1 MKRDRQAMENGEKLL
16 KDTILYGI
24 ANFSSSILVFL
35 MIPLYT
41 YYFTTSEYGLWDL
54 VVTTST
60 LLTPF
65 ITFELVAAVYRW
77 LIEEKDEGKRKKII
91 TTGFFVILQNLL
103 IFNILGLI
111 AINLISIPFGWQA
124 LLFINVSITSSFIQQ
139 CARGLGYNK
148 LFASLGI
155 IQTAITVTFN
165 LFFIFALELRIEAFF
180 YSSIIA
186 ALFVAFFAAKIM
198 AFSKYIAPSAFSSKI
213 TKSFLAYSI
222 PIIPGA
228 ASWWI
233 MTMSDRYFITAFLGI
248 EYNGIYAVANKIPA
262 LLLMINSVFFL
273 AWKDSAILEFETRN
287 KDHYYSKVFQHFFRL
302 MATSVIILTLITKPV
317 LWLVISGDFYES
329 WKYIGILLFAA
340 LCNACAL
347 FWSAGYHGAK
357 KTKVIFVTSFVGALV
372 NVIVNLILIK
382 SIGLY
387 AVVIST
393 ALAFA
398 TVWLIRVFS
407 SQRYFKITINYQ
419 DMVVLLFLIILAN
432 IAPFVFEPIGLLI
445 SICFGGVVFIAYNLN
460 LIALIYR
467 RLKLLF
473 EGGR

>member
-1 MKRDRQAMENGEKLL
+1 MNNGDKLL
-16 KDTILYGI
+16 KDTILYGV
-24 ANFSSSILVFL
+24 ANFGSSILLFL
-35 MIPLYT
+35 MVPLYT

-77 LIEEKDEGKRKKII
+77 LIEEENISEHKKII
-91 TTGFFVILQNLL
+91 TTGFFVILRNLV
-103 IFNILGLI
+103 IFDVLGLI
-111 AINLISIPFGWQA
+111 IIYLFNIPFAWQS
-124 LLFINVSITSSFIQQ
+124 LLFINVSIASSFMQQ

-155 IQTAITVTFN
+155 IQTSITVAFN
-165 LFFIFALELRIEAFF
+165 LFFMFALKLRIEAFF

-186 ALFVAFFAAKIM
+186 ALIVVAVAWKIM
-198 AFSKYIAPSAFSSKI
+198 SFNKYITSIAFSSEL

-273 AWKDSAILEFETRN
+273 AWKDSAIIEFSTKTKN
-287 KDHYYSKVFQHFFRL
+287 HYYSKVFQHFFRL
-302 MATSVIILTLITKPV
+302 MATSVILLTLVTKPV
-317 LWLVISGDFYES
+317 LWFIISGDFYES

-340 LCNACAL
+340 LFNTCAL

-382 SIGLY
+382 YIGLY
-387 AVVIST
+387 AVVISS
-393 ALAFA
+393 LIAFLV
-398 TVWLIRVFS
+398 VWLIRAFAS
-407 SQRYFKITINYQ
+407 NHYFKITIHYQ
-419 DMVVLLFLIILAN
+419 DMIVLLSLIILAN
-432 IAPFVFEPIGLLI
+432 FVPFIFGPLGLLV
-445 SICFGGVVFIAYNLN
+445 SICLGSIVFVAYNWGILRMVYVRF
-460 LIALIYR
+460 LSVIR
-467 RLKLLF
+467 
-473 EGGR
+473 

>member
-1 MKRDRQAMENGEKLL
+1 MKNGEKLL
-16 KDTILYGI
+16 KDTILYAV
-24 ANFSSSILVFL
+24 ANFGSSILSFL

-41 YYFTTSEYGLWDL
+41 YYFTTSEYGLWDI

-77 LIEEKDEGKRKKII
+77 LIEEKEIDKRKKII
-91 TTGFFVILQNLL
+91 TTGLFMILRNLVM
-103 IFNILGLI
+103 FNILGLI
-111 AINLISIPFGWQA
+111 AIHILNIPFGWQA
-124 LLFINVSITSSFIQQ
+124 LFFINVSIASSFMQQ
-139 CARGLGYNK
+139 CARGLGHNK

-155 IQTAITVTFN
+155 IQTTITVAFN
-165 LFFIFALELRIEAFF
+165 LLFIFALELRIGAFF

-186 ALFVAFFAAKIM
+186 SLFVVFFVWKIM
-198 AFSKYIAPSAFSSKI
+198 SFSQYITSSAYSAILK
-213 TKSFLAYSI
+213 KSLLAYSI

-273 AWKDSAILEFETRN
+273 AWKDSAIIEFSA
-287 KDHYYSKVFQHFFRL
+287 KDKNDYYSKVFQYFFRL
-302 MATSVIILTLITKPV
+302 MATSVIMLTLITKPI
-317 LWLVISGDFYES
+317 LWFAISADFYSS
-329 WKYIGILLFAA
+329 WKYIGILLVAA
-340 LCNACAL
+340 LFNACAL

-382 SIGLY
+382 YIGLY
-387 AVVIST
+387 AVVISS
-393 ALAFA
+393 LIAFSV
-398 TVWLIRVFS
+398 VWLIRAFAS
-407 SQRYFKITINYQ
+407 NHYFKITIHYQ
-419 DMVVLLFLIILAN
+419 DMIVLLSLIILAN
-432 IAPFVFEPIGLLI
+432 IAPFVFGSIGLLI
-445 SICFGGVVFIAYNLN
+445 CICLGGVVFVAYNWG
-460 LIALIYR
+460 IV
-467 RLKLLF
+467 KLVYVKMLAPR
-473 EGGR
+473 GKI